1 MAVVTLAQLRLQ
13 TSSAASPADAIVALS
28 VARVR
33 QTREPQR
40 LWPRWTRDDT
50 LDAFDL
56 WESAV
61 VSRMS
66 SLDRVLGPRDWQA
79 LERTVL
85 RGPVAHLVYNARL
98 HGYPEPMWGGP
109 EPTPTATDS
118 AQENGASTSGAKSST
133 TVERTRASSA
143 RARK

>member
-1 MAVVTLAQLRLQ
+1 MTTLTLAQLRKQ
-13 TSSAASPADAIVALS
+13 TASAASPADAIVALS
-28 VARVR
+28 IARVR

-40 LWPRWTRDDT
+40 LWPRWSREGT

-66 SLDRVLGPRDWQA
+66 SLDRALGPRDWQE

-109 EPTPTATDS
+109 EPAPTAKDTAPAD
-118 AQENGASTSGAKSST
+118 GASTNEAKSSRM
-133 TVERTRASSA
+133 VERPKVTSA
-143 RARK
+143 RGRK